1 MKRVINTRMMPMV
14 KVAALGVPVMPWA
27 PFIITSPP
35 SSKFREEASFKEK
48 WIPLLSIPTNR
59 ALIRFLI
66 ISPKARVTIA
76 R

>member
-1 MKRVINTRMMPMV
+1 MIPIV
-14 KVAALGVPVMPWA
+14 KVAAFGVPEIPWA
-27 PFIITSPP
+27 PFMITSPP
-35 SSKFREEASFKEK
+35 SSRFREAASFREK

-66 ISPKARVTIA
+66 ISPKARVTMA